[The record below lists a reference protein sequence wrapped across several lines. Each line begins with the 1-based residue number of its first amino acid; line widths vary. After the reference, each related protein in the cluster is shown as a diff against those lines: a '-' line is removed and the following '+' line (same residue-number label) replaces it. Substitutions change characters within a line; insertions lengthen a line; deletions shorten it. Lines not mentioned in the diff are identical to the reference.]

1 MSFFFFYNTIYLTW
15 QIYPVLLFQILYP
28 YSLVLEMFN
37 IDGFSVDS
45 GVNVLVCLLNI
56 SSTLI
61 ITDGFV
67 LKFSCTIVSW
77 D

>member
-1 MSFFFFYNTIYLTW
+1 MANISSFIISNIISIFI
-15 QIYPVLLFQILYP
+15 VH
-28 YSLVLEMFN
+28 VLEMFN

>member
-1 MSFFFFYNTIYLTW
+1 MENISSFIISN
-15 QIYPVLLFQILYP
+15 IL
-28 YSLVLEMFN
+28 SMFIVDVLEMLN

-56 SSTLI
+56 SSTLT

-67 LKFSCTIVSW
+67 FKFSCTIVSW